1 VASATLGDLSDEA
14 GIAVELPFILTVKQM
29 APLGVSGHVCNLC
42 RYDLLRGFL
51 MSALQKVLVVD
62 NGERA
67 SDIALSAELA
77 GMGYAS
83 VTAPFEAADD
93 VLALMP
99 SPVAVV
105 LQMPRSA
112 DWSERRRFLELA
124 SRLRKSMASNSIP
137 VIITGGISGAAA
149 MLQSELGARAV
160 AAPEL

>member
-1 VASATLGDLSDEA
+1 VAPAALSALSDEA
-14 GIAVELPFILTVKQM
+14 NLTVELGFILTVKQR
-29 APLGVSGHVCNLC
+29 APLSVSGHVSNLC
-42 RYDLLRGFL
+42 LYTFLRDIV

-67 SDIALSAELA
+67 SDMALSAELA

-83 VTAPFEAADD
+83 VTTPFEAADD

-124 SRLRKSMASNSIP
+124 SRLRKSLASNSIP